1 MYLLGQGGSPMKH
14 RKRIVISATGAM
26 LALVALRHPTADL
39 RIMTHEARDTA
50 PHRVQAAIDL
60 GLVGVSILNDGSSA
74 R

>member
-1 MYLLGQGGSPMKH
+1 MKH
-14 RKRIVISATGAM
+14 RRRVAIAATGAM
-26 LALVALRHPTADL
+26 LALVALRHPSADL

-60 GLVGVSILNDGSSA
+60 GLVGISLLYTWTAPRIA

>member
-1 MYLLGQGGSPMKH
+1 MKH
-14 RKRIVISATGAM
+14 RRRVAIAASGAM
-26 LALVALRHPTADL
+26 LALVALVALRHPTADL

-60 GLVGVSILNDGSSA
+60 GLVGVSILYTWTAPRIA